1 MGPTTFLLT
10 KHVKIAEK
18 LNILVFFF
26 PFTATERGLRV
37 SISTKFCCVCL
48 KSKKLKN
55 SLLLITDFGL
65 NPEIMLS

>member
-18 LNILVFFF
+18 LNILVLFF

-37 SISTKFCCVCL
+37 SISTKF
-48 KSKKLKN
+48 
-55 SLLLITDFGL
+55 
-65 NPEIMLS
+65 